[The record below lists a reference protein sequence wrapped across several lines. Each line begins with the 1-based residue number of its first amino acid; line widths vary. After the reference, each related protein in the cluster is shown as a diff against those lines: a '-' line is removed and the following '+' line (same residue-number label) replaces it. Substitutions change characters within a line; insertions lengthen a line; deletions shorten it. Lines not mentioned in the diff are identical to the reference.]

1 MQELQKTDHWPFLV
15 AIFYSLL
22 LLQKNLKGGE
32 VGCYQQ
38 YYGHSLQTC
47 TTALDTASYTFL
59 PPPPSQALKVCLA
72 VLESNVENV
81 CVCAPS
87 CKKCGELLLVR
98 AYLTSTRRLFITSF

>member
-1 MQELQKTDHWPFLV
+1 MKNIMHIFLVLQLKLQKTNDHWPFLV

-22 LLQKNLKGGE
+22 HFAQQKLKGGE

-47 TTALDTASYTFL
+47 TTTTTTAATTTTTALDTASYTFS
-59 PPPPSQALKVCLA
+59 PPPSSALKVCLA

-81 CVCAPS
+81 CVCA
-87 CKKCGELLLVR
+87 
-98 AYLTSTRRLFITSF
+98 